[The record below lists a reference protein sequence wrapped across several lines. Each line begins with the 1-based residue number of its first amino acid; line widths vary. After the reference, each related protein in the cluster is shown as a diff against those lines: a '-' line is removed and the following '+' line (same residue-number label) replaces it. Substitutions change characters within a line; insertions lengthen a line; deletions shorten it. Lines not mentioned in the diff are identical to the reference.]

1 MAKGDVVLD
10 ARIVPKI
17 EEIAGL
23 GKLDAIGKTVRKLIN
38 DAIVG
43 GIDDASKKIR
53 FDTEGLRKALD
64 KATATEKTI
73 IQKLFRHEVSQHRA
87 EERQVQTLANQAARR
102 AAARAEREELRRED
116 VAGAYT
122 SSIRMDRSLPGAHY
136 LLAQDYSVIS
146 RRSNRHIVGDAAAG
160 SAWVSGVIERKR
172 ASRERKAIIEN
183 MPEIKA
189 EMEEAERA
197 AEENRLVSRDVWRQA
212 LRAQSVRRFYSQYGF
227 YPTDEQLTAVDAYDT
242 YSNANQ
248 AAFEKRAQQ
257 EKREEDKRR
266 KKDTEETARIV
277 KDLFPVGLLEQIVE
291 NTGLTAASVLTFAS
305 TAVGLAAKIYPSIW
319 AQDVSR
325 NVYSSAQAY
334 AQRITTAGSTVG
346 NVLGTVAGAAIGGL
360 ATGGMGG
367 QIVGASVGGSIGDA
381 VGGLFGKSRE
391 TEVERYLKSK
401 DYALQVR
408 KDALLYGGSGYTLG
422 TAMEGAGVASAGS
435 LNQMRWTGQMLPGAM
450 ALGMVSEQDMLML
463 SLMPEYF
470 AAQMSGADAA
480 TTLAAYQKSVS
491 RLPGALRPLVASSAP
506 GGSQDLYSAAMDPLL
521 SMALA
526 YSGTYAGMDTITA
539 RTSSGWAARAH
550 QMSLA
555 NTEKAFS
562 EYVRDMSELAMSREQ
577 DNIYY
582 SQRHGTYT
590 QQMAAALL
598 RPEVRNMH
606 AMNDPRYADFF
617 YGWAGKGLRTYS
629 NLLDE
634 NAVENLG
641 YVSRALDGF
650 ISNGIRIDLYL
661 DGENIASD
669 TITQEK
675 AKAGTYKL
683 VASF

>member
-43 GIDDASKKIR
+43 GIDDASKKVR
-53 FDTEGLRKALD
+53 FDIEGLRKALD
-64 KATATEKTI
+64 KASATEKTI
-73 IQKLFRHEVSQHRA
+73 IQKFFRHEVSQRKAEEKAAESKRNA
-87 EERQVQTLANQAARR
+87 EERQAQTLANQAARR
-102 AAARAEREELRRED
+102 AAARAEREELRRAEVEGTKD
-116 VAGAYT
+116 
-122 SSIRMDRSLPGAHY
+122 SIKNMDRSLPGAHY
-136 LLAQDYSVIS
+136 LLAQNYSLIS
-146 RRSNRHIVGDAAAG
+146 RLSNRHIVGDAAAG
-160 SAWVSGVIERKR
+160 SAWKEGVVERYWASQERKDIIGNLPEVEEQR
-172 ASRERKAIIEN
+172 LISREK
-183 MPEIKA
+183 
-189 EMEEAERA
+189 
-197 AEENRLVSRDVWRQA
+197 WRQG

-248 AAFEKRAQQ
+248 AAFERKAQQ

-346 NVLGTVAGAAIGGL
+346 NVLGTVAGAAIGGI